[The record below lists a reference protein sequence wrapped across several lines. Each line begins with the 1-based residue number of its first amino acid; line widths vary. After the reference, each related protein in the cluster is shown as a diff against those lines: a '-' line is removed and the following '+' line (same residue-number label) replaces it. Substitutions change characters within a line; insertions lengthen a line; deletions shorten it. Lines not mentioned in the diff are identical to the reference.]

1 MIVGLGVDLIELA
14 RIEAAYRRFGDRFVR
29 RILTVDELVR
39 FAAREP
45 VSTLAKYFCA
55 KEAAGKALGT
65 GVMGPVGFKHIIVEH
80 RRSGRPFLRL
90 AGPAQE
96 RLEYIGGEAIHLTIS
111 DEKTMAVAMVVIE
124 GPGPEHDPA
133 NPADQPRQ

>member
-14 RIEAAYRRFGDRFVR
+14 RVGQAYGRFGTRFAR
-29 RILTVDELVR
+29 RILTDQELAR
-39 FAAREP
+39 FVTKEP

-80 RRSGRPFLRL
+80 RKSGRPFLRL
-90 AGPAQE
+90 DGPAQK
-96 RLEYIGGEAIHLTIS
+96 RLEYIGGDAMHLTIS
-111 DEKTMAVAMVVIE
+111 DEKSMAVAMVVIE
-124 GPGPEHDPA
+124 GPGPLTGTKS
-133 NPADQPRQ
+133 

>member
-14 RIEAAYRRFGDRFVR
+14 RVGHAYRRFGERFAR
-29 RILTVDELVR
+29 RILTEEEHAR
-39 FAAREP
+39 FVTKEP

-80 RRSGRPFLRL
+80 RKSGRPFLRL
-90 AGPAQE
+90 EGPAQN
-96 RLEYIGGEAIHLTIS
+96 RLEHIGGDAMHLTIS
-111 DEKTMAVAMVVIE
+111 DEKSMAVAMVVIE
-124 GPGPEHDPA
+124 GPGPT
-133 NPADQPRQ
+133 Q